1 MEAVTAAAAWVG
13 LKAGT
18 IIVAALM
25 AALGFM
31 LDSRRHSLMTAF
43 LAILAGTSIAV
54 LFTDPLIDYLHLS
67 ATWGNAIAGVLGI
80 SGRNLVVVI
89 NKISQNPGEIMRI
102 WRGERD
108 ED

>member
-67 ATWGNAIAGVLGI
+67 GTWGNAIAGVLGI
-80 SGRNLVVVI
+80 SGRNLIITV
-89 NKISQNPGEIMRI
+89 SRLARDPGLLMRI

-108 ED
+108 E

>member
-18 IIVAALM
+18 IIIAALM

-31 LDSRRHSLMTAF
+31 LDSRKHSLGTAA
-43 LAILAGTSIAV
+43 LAIIAGTAIAV
-54 LFTDPLIDYLHLS
+54 LMTDPLVDYLHLS
-67 ATWGNAIAGVLGI
+67 ASWGNAVAGLLGI
-80 SGRNLVVVI
+80 SGRNLVMVV
-89 NKISQNPGEIMRI
+89 NRVSRNPGELMRI

-108 ED
+108 E